1 MLRGKE
7 RKKRK
12 NRYEKVLEID
22 EEDLYTLNISCKGK
36 RTVGKAN
43 KGINEEKIIGIKIRA
58 KKRKKWKKENRRRK
72 RKTSQNCK
80 SPR

>member
-1 MLRGKE
+1 MK
-7 RKKRK
+7 
-12 NRYEKVLEID
+12 
-22 EEDLYTLNISCKGK
+22 ISCKGK

-43 KGINEEKIIGIKIRA
+43 KGINVEKIIGIKIRA

>member
-12 NRYEKVLEID
+12 KEQICKVKQLD
-22 EEDLYTLNISCKGK
+22 EEDLYTLKINFKGK

-43 KGINEEKIIGIKIRA
+43 KGLNVEKI
-58 KKRKKWKKENRRRK
+58 
-72 RKTSQNCK
+72 
-80 SPR
+80 